1 MFLTFSHFR
10 KRHCNIQKELS
21 IVVLIKVVLKIYSK
35 FTGEHLCRS
44 EISIQLLCNFIE
56 LTLRHGCSCINLRHI
71 FRTPFHN
78 KSFGGLLLILFST
91 FPRFPRLLQHIFYQ
105 QGTSQE
111 KRSFSRKKKF
121 LHESFEVLKE
131 NKRKKGKE
139 MIVFKNCCL
148 LDSG

>member
-78 KSFGGLLLILFST
+78 KSFGGLLL
-91 FPRFPRLLQHIFYQ
+91 
-105 QGTSQE
+105 
-111 KRSFSRKKKF
+111 
-121 LHESFEVLKE
+121 
-131 NKRKKGKE
+131 N
-139 MIVFKNCCL
+139 IVFHVSQVSQAFTTYILPAGNIAREKKL
-148 LDSG
+148 FKEEEVSP